1 MTKTYAAT
9 ISLLLAVF
17 LACPQ
22 MYAQTDT
29 GQQGSTS
36 PTQSAAP
43 SSNSQGAQP
52 QAAQSGDQDQ
62 GHQMEGTPGMEGMQ
76 HETHTPTTTQ
86 QQRSSPTKKP
96 GHQMKGMPGM
106 QHETHH
112 PTATQQQQS
121 KPPEQP
127 SQQMEGM
134 PGMEGM
140 EGMQHGTGHKM
151 EPLPPPRVPKLG
163 MSQAEAKGQLL
174 RLEQLEQMALNGS
187 NPTLQQAATEIRAAT
202 GRKLQSGLWPNPTA
216 GYTGEEIRGG
226 SSGGGQQGFFVQQD
240 IILGGKL
247 GLNRKIFAQE
257 VRQAEAENEEQ
268 RLRVTNAVKIQYY
281 QALAAQEIVE
291 MRKELSRIAADTA
304 KFSGQLLNVGQQNE
318 TEVLQ
323 AEVEAEQADLAVVSA
338 EHVRRRAMTELAA
351 VVGNPKVEDATL
363 GGNLEEN
370 LPELDEQQVLDAL
383 LRESPAVRIAQTGVT
398 RAEAVLARARRETVP
413 DLVIRG
419 GLQQNRERLETT
431 GRPVGL
437 QGFAEVG
444 VRLKLFDRNQGN
456 IQAAQAD
463 LERTQAEVKRID
475 LVLRERAASFVENYR
490 TAKIMVDR
498 YRTQILPR
506 AQRAYELIYNRYG
519 LMQASYPQVLLSEHM
534 LFKAETDY
542 IENLQALWA
551 NSIAL
556 KGFLLTDGLE
566 APARPTDIDRPVR
579 EVNVPAAM
587 STAMPER

>member
-1 MTKTYAAT
+1 MTKTHAA
-9 ISLLLAVF
+9 IVF
-17 LACPQ
+17 LVLAIFLGWPQ
-22 MYAQTDT
+22 MHAQTVP
-29 GQQGSTS
+29 GQQDSTS
-36 PTQSAAP
+36 PAQSAAP
-43 SSNSQGAQP
+43 SSPSAKQHRKHSRHAAGSSNKSQQGAQP
-52 QAAQSGDQDQ
+52 KTTQPGDQHQ
-62 GHQMEGTPGMEGMQ
+62 GHPMQDMPGMEGMQ
-76 HETHTPTTTQ
+76 HETPTPTT
-86 QQRSSPTKKP
+86 
-96 GHQMKGMPGM
+96 
-106 QHETHH
+106 
-112 PTATQQQQS
+112 TQQQQS
-121 KPPEQP
+121 KPPENP
-127 SQQMEGM
+127 SHQMEGM

-140 EGMQHGTGHKM
+140 EGMQHGAGHKM

-163 MSQAEAKGQLL
+163 MAQAAAKGPLL

-187 NPTLQQAATEIRAAT
+187 NPTLLQAATEIRAAT

-257 VRQAEAENEEQ
+257 VRQAEAENDEQ

-281 QALAAQEIVE
+281 QTLAAQEMVE
-291 MRKELSRIAADTA
+291 MRKELSRIAAETA

-323 AEVEAEQADLAVVSA
+323 AEVEAEQADLAVVAA
-338 EHVRRRAMTELAA
+338 EHMRRRAMTALAA
-351 VVGNPKVEDATL
+351 VVGNPNVQEATL
-363 GGNLEEN
+363 EGNLEES
-370 LPELDEQQVLDAL
+370 LPELDEHQVLDAL
-383 LRESPAVRIAQTGVT
+383 LRESPAVRIAQMSVT
-398 RAEAVLARARRETVP
+398 RAEAALSRARRETVP
-413 DLVIRG
+413 DLVVRG
-419 GLQQNRERLETT
+419 GLQQNRELLENT

-463 LERTQAEVKRID
+463 LERTQSEVKRID
-475 LVLRERAASFVENYR
+475 LVLRERAASFVESYR

-506 AQRAYELIYNRYG
+506 AQRAYELIYKRYG

-542 IENLQALWA
+542 IENLQKLWA
-551 NSIAL
+551 NSVAL